1 MVKWKYILGEEALP
15 HAADSADPHAPR
27 IELRTEWLKTPG
39 RNGRFSIVPIFLTF
53 CGQGRGMSG
62 ADHTFQLYKE
72 VIHMS
77 TVFITGGSR
86 GIGAAI
92 ARTFAFK
99 GWNIAFSYLHS
110 EEAAHALQNELSARG
125 ISVLAVRADAAD
137 PAQAAAFIERAVQEL
152 GAPDALVC
160 SAGVALPQDVL
171 THVSDEDWRRV
182 FSVNVDGLFYTVRAA
197 LPYFIRRRK
206 GAIVTMSSM
215 WGQIGGSCEVAYS
228 ASKGAVI
235 AFTKALAKE
244 VRRTHVG

>member
-1 MVKWKYILGEEALP
+1 M
-15 HAADSADPHAPR
+15 
-27 IELRTEWLKTPG
+27 
-39 RNGRFSIVPIFLTF
+39 
-53 CGQGRGMSG
+53 
-62 ADHTFQLYKE
+62 
-72 VIHMS
+72 
-77 TVFITGGSR
+77 
-86 GIGAAI
+86 
-92 ARTFAFK
+92 
-99 GWNIAFSYLHS
+99 
-110 EEAAHALQNELSARG
+110 
-125 ISVLAVRADAAD
+125 LAVRADAAD

-171 THVSDEDWRRV
+171 THVSDEDWHRV

-244 VRRTHVG
+244 VGPSNIRVNCVAPGVIDTDMNAHLSEEDMQALAEETPLGRIGTPYEVARCVRYLCSDGAEFITGQVIAPNGGIC

>member
-1 MVKWKYILGEEALP
+1 M
-15 HAADSADPHAPR
+15 
-27 IELRTEWLKTPG
+27 
-39 RNGRFSIVPIFLTF
+39 
-53 CGQGRGMSG
+53 
-62 ADHTFQLYKE
+62 
-72 VIHMS
+72 
-77 TVFITGGSR
+77 
-86 GIGAAI
+86 
-92 ARTFAFK
+92 
-99 GWNIAFSYLHS
+99 
-110 EEAAHALQNELSARG
+110 
-125 ISVLAVRADAAD
+125 LAVRADAAD

-171 THVSDEDWRRV
+171 THVSDEDWHRV

-206 GAIVTMSSM
+206 GAIVIMSSM

-244 VRRTHVG
+244 VGPSNIRVNCVAPGVIDTDMNAHLSEEDMQALAEETPLGRIGTPYEVARCVRYLCSDGAEFITGQVIAPNGGIC